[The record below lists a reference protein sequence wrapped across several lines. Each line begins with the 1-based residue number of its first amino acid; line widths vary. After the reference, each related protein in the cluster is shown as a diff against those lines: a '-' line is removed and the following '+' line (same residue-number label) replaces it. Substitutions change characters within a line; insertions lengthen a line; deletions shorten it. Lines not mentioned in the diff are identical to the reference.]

1 MYDTCVLVPA
11 PLRDFVLRAA
21 EAGLVRA
28 SMSDEILDELQRVLV
43 RDLDVPDAAA
53 KRLRGAVERS
63 FPDSIVKRS
72 RYADLLG
79 TNRLPDKDDEHVM
92 AAARTV
98 GAQVIVTSN
107 LKDFPTALANVYDIE
122 VLHPDDFALDLIDLF
137 PLKVARIIEE
147 QASTLRNSP
156 RTYEEVLEFLSRS
169 IPESVA
175 RLREL

>member
-1 MYDTCVLVPA
+1 
-11 PLRDFVLRAA
+11 
-21 EAGLVRA
+21 
-28 SMSDEILDELQRVLV
+28 MSDDILDELERVLV
-43 RDLDVPDAAA
+43 RDLDVPGGAA

-63 FPDSIVKRS
+63 FPDSVVGRS
-72 RYADLLG
+72 RYVDLVG
-79 TNRLPDKDDEHVM
+79 KAGLPDKDDEHVM

-107 LKDFPTALANVYDIE
+107 LKDFPAALARTYDIE
-122 VLHPDDFALDLIDLF
+122 ILHPDDFVLDLIDLF

-147 QASTLRNSP
+147 QASTLRNPP